1 VAGRR
6 SVFQK
11 HLKAGQ
17 NYAWEGRWDKA
28 IEQYRLAL
36 DEFPQDVGAQSA
48 LAQAYVETGRLDEA
62 VETYRILVRLSPKDP
77 LPLRQLSEL
86 EERLDQTS
94 AAVETYMALAEV
106 HRNAERLRD
115 AVHAWEQVVRLAP
128 GHLAAHQRLA
138 AAYAHLKAR
147 DKAVAEHLLMADI
160 LQRMGQVEKA
170 LQQCREVLRLDRDNL
185 AARAVIERL
194 REGTEVRLDVEAQ
207 EEAEPSEAAEEAL
220 TPAEETQRKAL
231 SELAGGLFEDREAR
245 PEGEPAPGGSNGP
258 SIGTLTG
265 QAIDFQTRG
274 LTDEAISSYL
284 KLLQL
289 GEDKPAIHFN
299 LGLLLQQQL
308 RFEEA
313 IEHFAKSVQSPEYRL
328 GSHFALGECYR
339 AQGQVD
345 KSLEHF
351 LEVLKIVDLQTVERD
366 QADDLIQLYESLA
379 ESYRTVGDV
388 EKAKGFSESLVQF
401 LSSRGW
407 QDKVREARARLDS
420 AMDGATAALAEMLEV
435 SESEAVLKAISLSQE
450 YLKRGLLTAASDE
463 CYRAI
468 EYAPV
473 YLPGHVRLA
482 DIWLQMGE
490 PNQSAQKY
498 RLVADT
504 YAMRGE
510 PKRAVGVYRRLLEI
524 SPTDTETREKC
535 IALLKEQGDYE
546 GALEE
551 YIAQIGM
558 FARTAQVDKAMA
570 AAKEAQEFVRERG
583 LGERGQAAVLHQVG
597 EIQVGRVEWR
607 AALKT
612 YGEIKALSPGDE
624 RARVRIVDLHYKLGQ
639 DDKALVELDELSSL
653 YQRRGEHGRVV
664 AILRELTDLRP
675 QTAELHLR
683 LAKAYQS
690 MGAIAEAVEEWD
702 TASRILWKAGQK
714 DEARQALREIIRI
727 GPDQAEQYRARL
739 RQMGG

>member
-1 VAGRR
+1 MAGRR
-6 SVFQK
+6 NVFQK
-11 HLKAGQ
+11 HLKAGH
-17 NYAWEGRWDKA
+17 NYAWEGRWNKA

-86 EERLDQTS
+86 EERLGQTS

-128 GHLAAHQRLA
+128 DHLAAHQRLA

-147 DKAVAEHLLMADI
+147 DKAVAEHLVMADI

-170 LQQCREVLRLDRDNL
+170 LQQCREVLNLDRSNL

-194 REGTEVRLDVEAQ
+194 REGAEVRPEVE
-207 EEAEPSEAAEEAL
+207 EREKEKPAEPAEESL

-231 SELAGGLFEDREAR
+231 SELAGGLFEEREAKAAV
-245 PEGEPAPGGSNGP
+245 EPVPDSADTP

-284 KLLQL
+284 RLLQL

-313 IEHFAKSVQSPEYRL
+313 AEHFAKSVQSPEYRL

-339 AQGQVD
+339 AQGLVD

-407 QDKVREARARLDS
+407 QDKVREARARLDT

-435 SESEAVLKAISLSQE
+435 AESEAVLKALSLSQE

-468 EYAPV
+468 EYAPA

-482 DIWLQMGE
+482 DIWMRMGE
-490 PNQSAQKY
+490 PNRATEKY

-510 PKRAVGVYRRLLEI
+510 SKRAVGVYRRLLQM
-524 SPTDTETREKC
+524 SPTDTETRGKC

-546 GALEE
+546 TALEE
-551 YIAQIGM
+551 YIAQIEM
-558 FARTAQVDKAMA
+558 LARMAQVDSAMA
-570 AAKEAQEFVRERG
+570 TAREAQEFIREHG
-583 LGERGQAAVLHQVG
+583 LGERWQAAVLHQVG

-607 AALKT
+607 TALKT

-639 DDKALVELDELSSL
+639 DDKALEELDELIAL
-653 YQRRGEHGRVV
+653 YQKRREHGRVV

-675 QTAELHLR
+675 QTAELHTR
-683 LAKAYQS
+683 LAEAYQV
-690 MGAIAEAVEEWD
+690 MGAIPEAVEEWD
-702 TASRILWKAGQK
+702 VASRIFWKAGQK
-714 DEARQALREIIRI
+714 DEAQQALRQIIRL
-727 GPDQAEQYRARL
+727 GPDHAEQYRARL